1 MVSFVEELREAKI
14 TMPNETLTICIP
26 TTLNR
31 ETIFNT
37 LKSIKREIQNL
48 PVILEIFVNLK
59 SEASHEQTKRLQRL
73 QKAGYTLNF
82 HPTFLPT
89 AESSALT
96 AAKSATGSWVW
107 IVGDDDVVMPRSVS
121 HVLQLIEN
129 TSVDFWLLNFIPKVG
144 RLKTSYIDIGPKPI
158 QISNGLAV
166 WKKLGFAS
174 ATTTL
179 SVFLIRKKIIDL
191 EVFRTYHEI
200 SGIYSHSVAL
210 LHLLAH
216 RNVGVTDFKC
226 LLRNEEDPLQIET
239 SINNYERSN
248 TLGSIYFF
256 QLEGLFSLLTKLSR
270 ELQISLEDLLLFR
283 EIELI
288 KDSSFG
294 TKKQKVLVSNT
305 GNVMLRALR
314 LRDTKLR
321 AQELPSTSFNITK
334 LSNEFHNEPL
344 ILETPVRVS
353 IH

>member
-1 MVSFVEELREAKI
+1 
-14 TMPNETLTICIP
+14 MPNETLTICIP
-26 TTLNR
+26 TTLKR
-31 ETIFNT
+31 DTIFNT
-37 LKSIKREIQNL
+37 LKSVKKEIKNL
-48 PVILEIFVNLK
+48 PVTVEIFVNLE
-59 SEASHEQTKRLQRL
+59 SEASHEQAKRIERL
-73 QKAGYTLNF
+73 QKADYTLNF
-82 HPTFLPT
+82 HPSFLPT

-107 IVGDDDVVMPRSVS
+107 IVGDDDAVMPRSIS

-129 TSVDFWLLNFIPKVG
+129 PSVDFWLLNFIPKVG
-144 RLKTSYIDIGPKPI
+144 RLETSYIDIGPKPI
-158 QISNGLAV
+158 QTSNGLAV
-166 WKKLGFAS
+166 WKRLGFVS

-226 LLRNEEDPLQIET
+226 ILRNEEDSIQIET
-239 SINNYERSN
+239 SINKYEKNNSSK
-248 TLGSIYFF
+248 SISSF
-256 QLEGLFSLLTKLSR
+256 QLEGLISLLTKLSQ
-270 ELQISLEDLLLFR
+270 ELKISLEDLLLFR

-294 TKKQKVLVSNT
+294 TKRQKVLVSNT
-305 GNVMLRALR
+305 GNVMLRALKMR
-314 LRDTKLR
+314 ETKLR
-321 AQELPSTSFNITK
+321 AQGLPSANFKITK
-334 LSNEFHNEPL
+334 SSNEFSNEPL